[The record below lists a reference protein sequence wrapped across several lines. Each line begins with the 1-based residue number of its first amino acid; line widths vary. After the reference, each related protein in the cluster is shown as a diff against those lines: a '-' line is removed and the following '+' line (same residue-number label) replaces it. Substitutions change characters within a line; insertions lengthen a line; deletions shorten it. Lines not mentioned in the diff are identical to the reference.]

1 MSAAHRKITQK
12 GDFEILLGSGEE
24 CDYIFTELQDKI
36 SLKHAQL
43 KRTGDRLF
51 LRDLDSAQGTFINGK
66 KIGSRWHEITLQD
79 KVFLGKTPM
88 EIGPS
93 LLLGRDRVGLD
104 ANDLYFTIPHYPETY
119 GILKKTV
126 SIIND
131 FFSELHSGIF
141 PVDDRKERPHR
152 RILSNHISIA
162 ADPGTLTAIM
172 GPSGAGKT
180 VLLNLMAGYRK
191 PEKGRVMVGNF
202 NVHESFG
209 LVRDIIGYVPQEDT
223 LIPELTVH
231 QSLHYC
237 LQLGYPDMEADVRQT
252 LIETVLKRMGFSD
265 DEKEKRL
272 QKLLRTKIGSV
283 DQRGLSG
290 GERRRVNI
298 AHELIRSPLLLYLDE
313 PTSGLSSVDSEHVVG
328 LLREICTVSKV
339 TMLMTIHQPGK
350 SIFQKLDNLLL
361 MNRGGNVAY
370 YGPADEA
377 VEHFEKLT
385 GKKCG
390 DTNPADYVL
399 QVLEDWNMEF
409 PPEKYFFQKRN
420 PGVVPY
426 DENFKITDKE
436 KTGTQQRKHHHVM
449 HQLRLLFQRNI
460 QVKLAD
466 KVSLALIF
474 FQSLFIG
481 LLLTATFSGFQ
492 KDYKEADVFA
502 RTWSDLRV
510 RYHSEATVLNL
521 GQLREESILR
531 AEAAEVPPGENTAQR
546 RASVLFLLIAS
557 AIWFGVINGAREIV
571 SEKST
576 LKREAK
582 GSLCL
587 FSYLMAKFCVLLLI
601 ALVQTGILLLITVS
615 LLEISD
621 QRFFHFW
628 FILIL
633 TALSASGLSLFVSAL
648 VKTEQA
654 SLMIVPLI
662 IIPQLF
668 LGGLIRP
675 VKFLSGKLIE
685 MFPLNYLILQKWS
698 FKAMLLSDSLK
709 QNVLI
714 QNIDLHNQNTLDYIC
729 FEKEPL
735 IAAFFGNVQNSNFFQ
750 ILIPIAVIAVHA
762 LIPLMLAYIC
772 LIKKYS

>member
-1 MSAAHRKITQK
+1 MATAHRKIKQK
-12 GDFEILLGSGEE
+12 GDFEILLGSGAE
-24 CDYIFTELQDKI
+24 CDYVFTETQLRDKI
-36 SLKHAQL
+36 SPKHAAL

-51 LRDLDSAQGTFINGK
+51 LRDLGSAQGTVINGK
-66 KIGSRWHEITLQD
+66 KIGSGWHEITLQD
-79 KVFLGKTPM
+79 KVFLGEIHL
-88 EIGPS
+88 EIGPT
-93 LLLGRDRVGLD
+93 LLLGRDRVGLE
-104 ANDLYFTIPHYPETY
+104 AHDLYFTIPQKTY
-119 GILKKTV
+119 AEHAGLLKKTG
-126 SIIND
+126 SIIKG
-131 FFSELHSGIF
+131 FFSKS
-141 PVDDRKERPHR
+141 PRRP
-152 RILSNHISIA
+152 LSNHISIA

-191 PEKGRVMVGNF
+191 PETGRVMVGDF

-209 LVRDIIGYVPQEDT
+209 LVKDIIGYVPQEDT

-237 LQLGYPDMEADVRQT
+237 LRLGYPDMEDHVRQT
-252 LIETVLKRMGFSD
+252 LIETVLKKMGFSD
-265 DEKEKRL
+265 ARL
-272 QKLLRTKIGSV
+272 SKLLGTRIGSV
-283 DQRGLSG
+283 EQRGLSG

-328 LLREICTVSKV
+328 LLREICSVNQV
-339 TMLMTIHQPGK
+339 TMLMTIHQPSK

-361 MNRGGNVAY
+361 MNFGGNVAY
-370 YGPADEA
+370 YGPANEA
-377 VEHFEKLT
+377 VEYFEKLT

-399 QVLEDWNMEF
+399 QVLASWDMEF
-409 PPEKYFFQKRN
+409 PPEKYFFHKRN
-420 PGVVPY
+420 PGVVPCE
-426 DENFKITDKE
+426 DGAEGKDK
-436 KTGTQQRKHHHVM
+436 KRTGIQRKHHHIL
-449 HQLRLLFQRNI
+449 HQLWLLFQRNI

-466 KVSLALIF
+466 KVSLSLIF
-474 FQSLFIG
+474 FQSVFIG
-481 LLLTATFSGFQ
+481 LLLLGTFSGFQ
-492 KDYKEADVFA
+492 KDYEDADVFA
-502 RTWSDLRV
+502 RTWFELKPK
-510 RYHSEATVLNL
+510 YHSEATALNL
-521 GQLREESILR
+521 GELREESIHW
-531 AEAAEVPPGENTAQR
+531 AEMKTELSGENSAQR

-601 ALVQTGILLLITVS
+601 ALVQTGILLMITAF
-615 LLEISD
+615 LLDIPD
-621 QRFFHFW
+621 ARFLGFW
-628 FILIL
+628 FVLIL
-633 TALSASGLSLFVSAL
+633 TAISASGLSLFVSAI

-675 VKFLSGKLIE
+675 IKFLSGKLVE
-685 MFPLNYLILQKWS
+685 QFPFSHLILQKWS

-709 QNVLI
+709 ENVLI
-714 QNIDLHNQNTLDYIC
+714 QKISLHEQDTLSYIC
-729 FEKEPL
+729 FEAEPM
-735 IAAFFGNVQNSNFFQ
+735 ISVFFGTVQNPHPF
-750 ILIPIAVIAVHA
+750 AVIAFHA
-762 LIPLMLAYIC
+762 LIPLLLAYLF